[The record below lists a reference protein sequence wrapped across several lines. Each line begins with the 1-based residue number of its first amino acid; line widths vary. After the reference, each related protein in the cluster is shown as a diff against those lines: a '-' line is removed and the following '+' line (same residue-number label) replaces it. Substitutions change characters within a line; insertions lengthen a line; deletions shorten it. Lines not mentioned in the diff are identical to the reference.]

1 MYFRMKNGSFYG
13 EIVSQRIQIF
23 RERVTGAEYK
33 LEFGLEKKDPD
44 S

>member
-13 EIVSQRIQIF
+13 EIVSQWIQIF
-23 RERVTGAEYK
+23 LGTVMAAEYK